1 LDLQKNDAKA
11 MSLIV
16 GGFRPSV
23 RQVTEI
29 WYSAIM
35 GWGVLFI
42 GLCVGSFLNVAIHRL
57 PRGLSVND
65 PKRSF
70 CPHCKTSLPA
80 WQNIPVVTWLIQR
93 GRCRTC
99 QAPIAVR
106 YLLVEVLTGA
116 LYLAAWLT
124 LPMVSAILAIVL
136 LTILVTVTFIDAEHQ
151 LIPTSWTTAGSV
163 IALGGSFLV
172 PKLLDLPGQEF
183 DWIEESGWAG
193 LKASAIG
200 WVSGFGSLLM
210 VVLLGKVIFGRFK
223 LDFKDAAHWKL
234 QEGHE
239 NSEQLHFV
247 INGEAYCWDDLF
259 FRPSDQLIIEGHGFK
274 IDGKRQPARE
284 IRIRCDDLEIDGR
297 TWKIADLKSLEGKAT
312 QVVIPRE
319 AMGMGDPHLL
329 GMIGA
334 FLGWPA
340 VIFVI
345 FTSCLFAI
353 AAALVAR
360 VGFGQPLP
368 YGPFLALGALVW
380 IFGGWE
386 GWVWYFEGIQGG
398 FSR

>member
-1 LDLQKNDAKA
+1 
-11 MSLIV
+11 M
-16 GGFRPSV
+16 
-23 RQVTEI
+23 TEI

-35 GWGVLFI
+35 GWGVLII

-80 WQNIPVVTWLIQR
+80 WQNLPIITWVIQR
-93 GRCRTC
+93 GRCRSC

-106 YLLVEVLTGA
+106 YLLVEALTGA
-116 LYLAAWLT
+116 LYLAAWMT
-124 LPMVSAILAIVL
+124 LPMLSAILAIVL
-136 LTILVTVTFIDAEHQ
+136 FTILVTVTFIDAEHQ

-163 IALGGSFLV
+163 IALGGGFFV

-183 DWIEESGWAG
+183 DWIKESGWIG
-193 LKASAIG
+193 IKASAIG
-200 WVSGFGSLLM
+200 WATGFGSLLL
-210 VVLLGKVIFGRFK
+210 VVLLGKAIFGRFK
-223 LDFKDAAHWKL
+223 MDFKEAALWKL
-234 QEGHE
+234 QEGHGD
-239 NSEQLHFV
+239 SEQLHFV
-247 INGEAYCWDDLF
+247 IDGEAHSWDDLF
-259 FRPSDQLIIEGHGFK
+259 YRASDQLLVEGHGFK
-274 IDGKRQPARE
+274 VDGKRQPAKE

-297 TWKIADLKSLEGKAT
+297 TWKIGELKSLEGKAT
-312 QVVIPRE
+312 KVVIPRE

-345 FTSCLFAI
+345 FSSCLFAI

-360 VGFGQPLP
+360 VGFGKPLP

-380 IFGGWE
+380 IWGGWE
-386 GWVWYFEGIQGG
+386 AWNWYFEGIQGG
-398 FSR
+398 FAL